1 MARNPKPAGRKLAD
15 KGASMQK
22 RPTQTRELHPR
33 FLIVCEGKQTE
44 PNYFKSFR
52 VNAMIEVIGKG
63 RSPQG
68 LVEHAQKLRRTSEYT
83 NAWVAFDRDEFSA
96 EEFNAAIEQAR
107 QAGIGAAYSN
117 EAFELWYVLHFDF
130 CDTAQARQAYQ
141 RILTEKL
148 GSPYRK
154 NAVGL
159 YESLQNRQPQAIANA
174 QRLLE
179 IYQPNHN
186 PATDNPCAT
195 VHLLVMELN
204 QHLV

>member
-1 MARNPKPAGRKLAD
+1 MARNPKPTGRKLAD

-22 RPTQTRELHPR
+22 RPTQTRELRPR

-52 VNAMIEVIGKG
+52 VNADVEVFGKG

-68 LVEHAQKLRRTSEYT
+68 VVEYAQKLRRKSEYT
-83 NAWVAFDRDEFSA
+83 HVWVVFDRDEFSA
-96 EEFNAAIEQAR
+96 EEFNAAIEQAKK
-107 QAGIGAAYSN
+107 QDVGAAYSN

-130 CDTAQARQAYQ
+130 CDTAQARQSYQ
-141 RILTEKL
+141 ATLTEKL
-148 GSPYRK
+148 GSPCRK

-159 YESLQNRQPQAIANA
+159 YESLRNRQPQAIANA

-186 PATDNPCAT
+186 PAVNNPCTT